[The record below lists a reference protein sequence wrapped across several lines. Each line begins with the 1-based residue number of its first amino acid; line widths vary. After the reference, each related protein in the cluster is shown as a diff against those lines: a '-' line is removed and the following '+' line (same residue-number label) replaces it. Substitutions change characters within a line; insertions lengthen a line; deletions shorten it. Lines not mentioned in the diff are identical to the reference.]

1 METTDVN
8 AETRLA
14 RPVAPAPGPLAYFS
28 PQNLTEAMTLAKM
41 VADSDL
47 VPKDY
52 RGKSAN
58 VIVAWQLGAE
68 LGLHPMQAVQNIAVI
83 NGRPGVWGDAVLAL
97 VMGRNVLADFSEWF
111 EGEGDNLTAYCKVTR
126 KGIPTP
132 FIRSFSVA
140 DAKAAGL
147 FGKDTYRAYLKRML
161 QMRARGFALRDSCP
175 DVLKGTYL
183 AEELEGDPFGGGGE
197 TAPAMPRRA
206 SETVLATASGASTTH
221 LIPVIDTV
229 VVGDERDLAP
239 RGEMARQL
247 FTEGTGKLATVA
259 TPPAPAPAAGPDRPA
274 PVPPTIE
281 EATKAPEGEA
291 VLVKA
296 IDAQSGEKNGK
307 PWTLY
312 VVRTQDGRAFKTFN
326 QKHADA
332 ATEAKSTGAP
342 LIVTLDV
349 TPRGIMIVGAH
360 VG

>member
-1 METTDVN
+1 MTTDL
-8 AETRLA
+8 TKPPDGGRLS
-14 RPVAPAPGPLAYFS
+14 RTGIFNPTS
-28 PQNLTEAMTLAKM
+28 ITEALSLAKM
-41 VADSDL
+41 VSDSDL

-52 RGKSAN
+52 KGKPAN
-58 VIVAWQLGAE
+58 ILVAWQLGAE
-68 LGLHPMQAVQNIAVI
+68 IGLQPLQAMQGIAVV
-83 NGRPGVWGDAVLAL
+83 NGRPAVWGDTALAL
-97 VMGRNVLADFSEWF
+97 VLGSGIVENLSETF
-111 EGEGDNLTAYCKVTR
+111 EGTGDTLTAVCTLKR
-126 KGIPTP
+126 RGIEAPTV
-132 FIRSFSVA
+132 RRFSVA
-140 DAKAAGL
+140 DAKTARL
-147 FGKDTYRAYLKRML
+147 WGKEGPWTQYPKRML
-161 QMRARGFALRDSCP
+161 QLRARGFALRDGAA
-175 DVLKGTYL
+175 DVLKGTL
-183 AEELEGDPFGGGGE
+183 LVEELQGVEIGGE
-197 TAPAMPRRA
+197 AAPAMPRRA
-206 SETVLATASGASTTH
+206 SETA
-221 LIPVIDTV
+221 PV
-229 VVGDERDLAP
+229 AW
-239 RGEMARQL
+239 
-247 FTEGTGKLATVA
+247 TETPAAMSRTVA
-259 TPPAPAPAAGPDRPA
+259 RENSLLDAGARTVETALEVVLEAEVVSEAPAPAAEPERPA